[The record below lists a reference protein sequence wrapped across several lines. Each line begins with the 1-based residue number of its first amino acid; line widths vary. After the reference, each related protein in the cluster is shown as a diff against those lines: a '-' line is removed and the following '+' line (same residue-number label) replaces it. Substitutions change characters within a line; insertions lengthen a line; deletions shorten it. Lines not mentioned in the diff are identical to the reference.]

1 VTFVRVLNCID
12 KISLDKLANPF
23 IVLQVVLQR
32 SLLHLKDVD
41 QILKTLFQVLFQVK
55 LSFRLAHLYRHD
67 LQEAEKAIIFEDLFG
82 CQLVV
87 HEADLVEELQKE
99 VC

>member
-1 VTFVRVLNCID
+1 MTFVRVLNCID